1 MRNNIAAAYLSVD
14 CGSESCSDAHAHIES
29 SVQQLMVAAHKTD
42 SGKKQSNGVQ
52 VASPGAIVTTR
63 LEVAHESAACSQRTA
78 GTHHPEHHSH
88 HHTRDVARKNTVTA
102 LLVKMG

>member
-52 VASPGAIVTTR
+52 VASPGAIVTR
-63 LEVAHESAACSQRTA
+63 LEEAHESAACSQQQGHIISRT
-78 GTHHPEHHSH
+78 
-88 HHTRDVARKNTVTA
+88 
-102 LLVKMG
+102 LLTPHA